1 MNYLIDT
8 DWVIE
13 YLKGRKTTVEM
24 ITQYAADG
32 LAVSLITYGEIYE
45 GIRLG
50 RDPKRHEQG
59 FLTFLRTPVVVLS
72 PNKLVMK
79 RFAQIRGQLR
89 QAGQLIG
96 DFDLV
101 IAATAL
107 HYNLTLLTH
116 NTRHFSRILGLKL
129 LT

>member
-24 ITQYAADG
+24 ITQHAADG

-45 GIRLG
+45 GILLG

-116 NTRHFSRILGLKL
+116 NTRHLSRIPDLKL